1 MLQVVRAFD
10 RSPIAEVETDD
21 AGALETKLA
30 AAAVAFRDRD
40 GWLEPHERIDVLR
53 RLSGL
58 INVKREHFSRLI
70 VQEGGKPLSDAR
82 VEVTRAID
90 GVRDAAGE
98 LRNFG
103 GKEIPMGLTA
113 ASAGRLAFT
122 FREPI
127 GVVTAISAFNHP
139 LNLIVHQVVPA
150 IATGCPVL
158 VKPASATPLCC
169 FGFVDLVREAGLPEP
184 WCQTFLPESN
194 ERAEAMATDP
204 RTAFLS
210 FIGSAR
216 VGWYLHGKL
225 AHGTRSALE
234 HGGVAPVIVDATADL
249 DRVVPA
255 LAKGGYYHAGQVC
268 VSVQRIFV
276 HSSVKDRFLA
286 RFTEAVAALKVGDP
300 LLPETEVG
308 PLILPK
314 EADRVMSWI
323 EEAKAAGAGVATG
336 GTRLSETTVAPTVL
350 VEPPAD
356 ARVSKEE
363 VFGPVTCVYGFT
375 DLDEAIGRA
384 NSLPVAFQSAIF
396 TADLAAA
403 LRAAK
408 RLDASAVMVNDHTA
422 FRTDWMPFAGRRTSG
437 YGIGGIP
444 WTMREMTQE
453 KMVVF
458 KPV

>member
-70 VQEGGKPLSDAR
+70 AQEGGKPLSDAR

-314 EADRVMSWI
+314 EADHGDVLDRGGQGGGRGGRDRRHTSLRDNGCADRPGRTASGRV
-323 EEAKAAGAGVATG
+323 
-336 GTRLSETTVAPTVL
+336 RLE
-350 VEPPAD
+350 
-356 ARVSKEE
+356 KEE
-363 VFGPVTCVYGFT
+363 VFGPVTCVYGFSHRP
-375 DLDEAIGRA
+375 GRGDRA
-384 NSLPVAFQSAIF
+384 CQQSAGRVPVR
-396 TADLAAA
+396 DLHGRSRGGAAGSQA
-403 LRAAK
+403 
-408 RLDASAVMVNDHTA
+408 
-422 FRTDWMPFAGRRTSG
+422 AGRV
-437 YGIGGIP
+437 GGDG
-444 WTMREMTQE
+444 
-453 KMVVF
+453 
-458 KPV
+458 